1 MAYTA
6 KSFLRDLAIYSTG
19 AAVGPKNTGKF
30 IAYAGRK
37 GIQLAAIGAPVAART
52 VGTLAAANPV
62 STGLGL
68 GASFLASET
77 GQGVLESAAE
87 RGARDRIRAQQ
98 AVDMWVYEN
107 ITRPQEVAL
116 TTAGDQGM
124 RGVAVRQ
131 VKKKVSKYNKAV
143 KVGMA
148 ALKGSKYMGKKG
160 TINNAKKA
168 FATVNKTVSA
178 LKRGKKVRRT
188 GATGVIARKTS
199 KLPGISSIKVRK

>member
-1 MAYTA
+1 MAYTS
-6 KSFLRDLAIYSTG
+6 KSFLKDLAIYSTG
-19 AAVGPKNTGKF
+19 AAVGIKNTGKF
-30 IAYAGRK
+30 VSFAAK
-37 GIQLAAIGAPVAART
+37 QGIRLAAIGAPVAART

-98 AVDMWVYEN
+98 AVDTWVYEN

-116 TTAGDQGM
+116 RTAGDQGM

-131 VKKKVSKYNKAV
+131 LKKKVSKYNKAV
-143 KVGMA
+143 SVGMKA
-148 ALKGSKYMGKKG
+148 VKGSTSYGKKG
-160 TINNAKKA
+160 IITNAKKA
-168 FATVNKTVSA
+168 FSMVNKVASA
-178 LKRGKKVRRT
+178 KKKKRKAPKSGIRRRVWNAM
-188 GATGVIARKTS
+188 GRFI
-199 KLPGISSIKVRK
+199 

>member
-52 VGTLAAANPV
+52 VGTLSAANPV

-107 ITRPQEVAL
+107 ITRPQEIAL

-131 VKKKVSKYNKAV
+131 LKKKVSKYNKAV
-143 KVGMA
+143 SVGMKA
-148 ALKGSKYMGKKG
+148 VKGSTSYGKKG
-160 TINNAKKA
+160 IITNTKKAVSMANKVASAKK
-168 FATVNKTVSA
+168 
-178 LKRGKKVRRT
+178 KKKKAPKSGIRR
-188 GATGVIARKTS
+188 
-199 KLPGISSIKVRK
+199 KVWNAMGRLI